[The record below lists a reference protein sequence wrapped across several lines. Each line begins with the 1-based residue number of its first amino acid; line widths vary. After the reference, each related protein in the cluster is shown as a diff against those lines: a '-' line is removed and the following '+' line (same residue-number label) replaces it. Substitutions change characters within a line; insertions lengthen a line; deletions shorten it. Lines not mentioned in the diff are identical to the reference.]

1 MLPRFDEAQAATG
14 IAGNV
19 GRDARTIFANQAA
32 RDAAAKRWLES
43 ATLETEEL
51 RRELPSLTSA
61 LQRHADAARGE
72 DAALRAIGIHT
83 VASSETPVNKPSYM
97 RIFDDHTR
105 AKYIDEATLVNKR
118 CGFLFT
124 DPAGDFPEC
133 RALVN
138 TLAHALAPAEGVA
151 MSTHVTSTLTE
162 LAAIHS
168 EDAGVEAALRSFELV
183 LHELATAFL
192 VAVAEG
198 PADTKIANLRALSR
212 SFADARTAAEDVA
225 SAATKLRA
233 MCK

>member
-1 MLPRFDEAQAATG
+1 MTPRFDEAQAATG

-19 GRDARTIFANQAA
+19 GRDARSLFANQAA

-43 ATLETEEL
+43 AALETDDM

-72 DAALRAIGIHT
+72 DAALRAMGLH
-83 VASSETPVNKPSYM
+83 VPPSREKAAFKPSYM
-97 RIFDDHTR
+97 RIFDDDTR
-105 AKYIDEATLVNKR
+105 AKYVDEATRLDSR

-124 DPAGDFPEC
+124 EPAGDFPEC

-151 MSTHVTSTLTE
+151 ISTHVTTTLTE

-192 VAVAEG
+192 VAVEEG
-198 PADTKIANLRALSR
+198 PADAKIANLRALAR
-212 SFADARTAAEDVA
+212 SFGDARTAADDVA